1 MGTPN
6 SHETQ
11 VLEIKTAQG
20 TKYISQNRIIY
31 VKAENRGTMLLLN
44 NSDRIFTKHH
54 IKWYEKYLLNPE
66 FFRCHNSYIVNC
78 KYFDCLCSNEIILKK
93 QIWIPL
99 SRNRK
104 KSFKENLILLERE
117 YFESIGNT

>member
-1 MGTPN
+1 MSIPD
-6 SHETQ
+6 SQETQ

-20 TKYISQNRIIY
+20 IKYISQNWIIY
-31 VKAENRGTMLLLN
+31 VKAENRGTLPLLN
-44 NSDRIFTKHH
+44 NSDRIFTKHQ

-66 FFRCHNSYIVNC
+66 FFRSHNSYIVNC

-104 KSFKENLILLERE
+104 NHLEK
-117 YFESIGNT
+117 I

>member
-1 MGTPN
+1 MSIAN
-6 SHETQ
+6 SNETQ

-20 TKYISQNRIIY
+20 LKYISKNRLIY

-44 NSDRIFTKHH
+44 NSDRVFTKHL
-54 IKWYEKYLLNPE
+54 IKWYERFLSNPE

-78 KYFDCLCSNEIILKK
+78 RYFDCLCSCEIILKE
-93 QIWIPL
+93 QIRIPL

-104 KSFKENLILLERE
+104 KSFKDNLIMLEQK
-117 YFESIGNT
+117 YL